1 MTCYKLMLD
10 NGVNVMKKMKV
21 KYGNVLDY
29 FTRDLNTLPT
39 NYVKECEKFF
49 TEIKDKQEKRK
60 KVIDSEVKIC

>member
-1 MTCYKLMLD
+1 
-10 NGVNVMKKMKV
+10 MKKMKV

-49 TEIKDKQEKRK
+49 NDINTLHNNRK
-60 KVIDSEVKIC
+60 NLKKTIDNEVKKC

>member
-1 MTCYKLMLD
+1 
-10 NGVNVMKKMKV
+10 MKKMKV

-29 FTRDLNTLPT
+29 FTRDLDTLPT

-60 KVIDSEVKIC
+60 KVIDNEVKKC